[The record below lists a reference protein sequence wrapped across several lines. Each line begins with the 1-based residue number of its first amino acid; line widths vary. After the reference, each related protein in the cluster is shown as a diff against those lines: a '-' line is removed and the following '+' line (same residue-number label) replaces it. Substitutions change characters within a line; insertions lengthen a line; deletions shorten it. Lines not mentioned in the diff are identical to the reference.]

1 MKNSAPLTAASL
13 MTTLQNIEAEVGVN
27 ITDMG
32 LVYRLDET
40 QLQSDQPIPSPTGA
54 LGVQI
59 LDEVDWILREAL
71 PEGITLKIQVAR
83 E

>member
-13 MTTLQNIEAEVGVN
+13 MTTLQNIEAKVGVN
-27 ITDMG
+27 LADMG

-40 QLQSDQPIPSPTGA
+40 QLQPDLPIPSPAGA

-59 LDEVDWILREAL
+59 LDEVDWILREGL
-71 PEGITLKIQVAR
+71 PDGITLKIQVAR